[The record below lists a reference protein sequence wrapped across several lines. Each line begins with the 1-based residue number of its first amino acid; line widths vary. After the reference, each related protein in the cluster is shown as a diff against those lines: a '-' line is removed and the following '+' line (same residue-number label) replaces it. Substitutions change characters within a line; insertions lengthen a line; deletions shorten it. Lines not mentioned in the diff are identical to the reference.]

1 MSYEIEFTNAARKQF
16 NKLSKSVQR
25 QIKPVINSLANNP
38 RPHGYIELHGKLKG
52 LYRVRSGD
60 YRIIYTVSDDVLLV
74 LILKIGDRSDI
85 Y

>member
-1 MSYEIEFTNAARKQF
+1 MTYDIQFTNAANKQF
-16 NKLSKSVQR
+16 KKLSKAVQR
-25 QIKPVINSLANNP
+25 QIKPVIDTLANNP

-60 YRIIYTVSDDVLLV
+60 YRIIYTVSDQTLLV
-74 LILKIGDRSDI
+74 LVLKIGDRSDI

>member
-1 MSYEIEFTNAARKQF
+1 MTYDIQFTNAASKQF
-16 NKLSKSVQR
+16 KKLSKAVQH
-25 QIKPVINSLANNP
+25 QIKPVIDTLANNP

-60 YRIIYTVSDDVLLV
+60 YRIIYAVSDQTLLV
-74 LILKIGDRSDI
+74 LVLKIGDRSNI

>member
-1 MSYEIEFTNAARKQF
+1 MTYDIQFTNAANKQF
-16 NKLSKSVQR
+16 KKLSKVVQR
-25 QIKPVINSLANNP
+25 QIKPVIDTLANNP

-60 YRIIYTVSDDVLLV
+60 YRIIYTVSDQTLLV
-74 LILKIGDRSDI
+74 LVLKIGDRNDI